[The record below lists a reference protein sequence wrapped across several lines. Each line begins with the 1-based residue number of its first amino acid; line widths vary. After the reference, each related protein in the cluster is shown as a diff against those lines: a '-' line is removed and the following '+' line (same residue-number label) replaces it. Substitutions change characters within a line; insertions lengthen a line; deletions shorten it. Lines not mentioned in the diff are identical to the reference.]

1 MSNEKTS
8 RRDVLLGAAGA
19 AAAVTTI
26 GFVRPAYAA
35 ADQSKAITLI
45 ATLQINEGK
54 RDDALKFLDALTS
67 AVEKNEPGT
76 LAYAAHTFK
85 SDPNKVIFF
94 EVYDGP
100 EGQKNHKPGS
110 YAADL
115 GVSGAGLFAGRPKI
129 DLLDRVAGYIR

>member
-8 RRDVLLGAAGA
+8 RRNVLLGATGA
-19 AAAVTTI
+19 AAASMI

-35 ADQSKAITLI
+35 ADQSKLITLI

-54 RDDALKFLDALTS
+54 RDEAIKFLAALTS

-85 SDPNKVIFF
+85 EEPNKVIFF
-94 EVYDGP
+94 EIYDGP
-100 EGQKNHKPGS
+100 EGQKKHNPGA
-110 YAADL
+110 YAATL
-115 GVSGAGLFAGRPKI
+115 GVSGAGLFAGGAKI
-129 DLLDRVAGYIR
+129 EFLDRVAGYIR